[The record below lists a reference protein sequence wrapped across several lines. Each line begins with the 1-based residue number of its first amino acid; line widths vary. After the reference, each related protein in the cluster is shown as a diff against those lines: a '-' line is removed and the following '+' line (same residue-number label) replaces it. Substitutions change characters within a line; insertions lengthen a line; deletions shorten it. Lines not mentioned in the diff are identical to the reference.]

1 MTVYEHTIHKA
12 LNKNLSPMVYQLKGK
27 HHWAFV
33 YAVFNCEV
41 ASALRF
47 MSKVKAAG
55 TK

>member
-1 MTVYEHTIHKA
+1 MSTQFINHLTKFKPNGLPI
-12 LNKNLSPMVYQLKGK
+12 KGK

-33 YAVFNCEV
+33 YAVFNCMV